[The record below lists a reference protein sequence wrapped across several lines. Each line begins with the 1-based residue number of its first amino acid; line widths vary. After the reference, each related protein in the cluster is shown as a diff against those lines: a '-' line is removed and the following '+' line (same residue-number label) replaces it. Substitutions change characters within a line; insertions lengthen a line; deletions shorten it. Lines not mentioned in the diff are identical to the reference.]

1 MAIRKGVTAEPEEL
15 IRAAISAREPLD
27 GLRAIVELRHELHEA
42 EARHVQIA
50 LHEGRSWTQVADA
63 LGVSK
68 QAAHKRHAQRIRE
81 GKVPPAERP
90 QRRLLVTGQARKV
103 VELARDEARQLGTP
117 EVGPEHLLLG
127 LLRDD
132 HGTALRALRS
142 EGIDLSEARR
152 AVAGA
157 TSERPRQIEGRVSVS
172 PTARAMLEDSL
183 REAVRLGDSHLGVE
197 HLLLALV
204 SDPDA
209 PVGRVL
215 VELGV
220 PPGELAARVLG
231 LIGSP

>member
-1 MAIRKGVTAEPEEL
+1 MAGDSADLMRMVTG
-15 IRAAISAREPLD
+15 AREPLD
-27 GLRAIVELRHELHEA
+27 GLRAVVDLRRELDEA
-42 EARHVQIA
+42 EARHVRLA
-50 LHEGRSWTQVADA
+50 LHEGRSWTQIAQA

-81 GKVPPAERP
+81 GSAPAVERP

-103 VELARDEARQLGTP
+103 VELARDEARQMGNP
-117 EVGPEHLLLG
+117 EMGSEHLLLG

-142 EGIDLSEARR
+142 AGVQLDEARR

-157 TSERPRQIEGRVSVS
+157 TDERPRTVEGRVRIS
-172 PTARAMLEDSL
+172 PSARRTLEDSL

-197 HLLLALV
+197 HLLLALLR
-204 SDPDA
+204 DEHGP
-209 PVGRVL
+209 PGRAL
-215 VELGV
+215 TELGV
-220 PPGELAARVLG
+220 PPAALAERVVE

>member
-1 MAIRKGVTAEPEEL
+1 VTGESADL
-15 IRAAISAREPLD
+15 IRTAIGAREPLD
-27 GLRAIVELRHELHEA
+27 GLRAIVELRRELGEA

-50 LHEGRSWTQVADA
+50 LHEGRSWTQIADA
-63 LGVSK
+63 LGISK

-81 GKVPPAERP
+81 GRVPVAERP

-103 VELARDEARQLGTP
+103 VELARDEARGLGNP
-117 EVGPEHLLLG
+117 EMGPEHLLLG

-142 EGIDLSEARR
+142 AGVDLDEARR
-152 AVAGA
+152 AVAGS
-157 TSERPRQIEGRVSVS
+157 TGERPRKVKGRVRVS
-172 PTARAMLEDSL
+172 PAARAMLEDSL

-204 SDPDA
+204 RDPDA
-209 PVGRVL
+209 PAGRAL

-220 PPGELAARVLG
+220 PPEEMAERVLG
-231 LIGSP
+231 LIGSPSARA